1 MRLILSTIHHRC
13 MRCPKTF
20 FHRCT
25 WKKKRLVLT
34 LFNRCGGGELALADA
49 FLCNAQSWRQTL
61 FGLHVQHQL
70 LCTAGMEEQQ
80 NPSHSW
86 EPERGGGHAN
96 SLDRVPDYIHIDTL
110 TIQDKIKKKRLTQR
124 VWTFGI
130 YIKKKIIFSIMLTNK
145 KWWFPEF
152 KESLPSAQANTT
164 ALADIL
170 SPSLLKGEAVCQARG

>member
-1 MRLILSTIHHRC
+1 MHEMSKNFLPPLY
-13 MRCPKTF
+13 M
-20 FHRCT
+20 
-25 WKKKRLVLT
+25 KKNKLVLT

-70 LCTAGMEEQQ
+70 LCTAGMEEHQ

-110 TIQDKIKKKRLTQR
+110 TIQDKIKKKTDTKGLNF
-124 VWTFGI
+124 WWI
-130 YIKKKIIFSIMLTNK
+130 HKKKVSCWQTRSDGFL
-145 KWWFPEF
+145 
-152 KESLPSAQANTT
+152 SLKRASPLLRPT
-164 ALADIL
+164 ALADIP